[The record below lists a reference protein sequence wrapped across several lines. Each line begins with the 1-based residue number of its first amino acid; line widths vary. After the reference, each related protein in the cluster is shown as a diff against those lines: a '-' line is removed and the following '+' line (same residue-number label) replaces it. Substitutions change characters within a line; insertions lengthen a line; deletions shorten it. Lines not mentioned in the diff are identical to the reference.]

1 MLLLLLRLLVGLTP
15 CVVVILP
22 AVLLRLVALVS
33 FLFASV
39 GTRRLLLEILLIILL
54 LRVVIVVSVILLLLL
69 VTVIV
74 IVVLWHAISRLVHFV
89 RPLPASSTGLWLGVL
104 RKRLLIIIE
113 TNGLKCAWVLENLP
127 LVSIPRYL
135 IFGLNTLTHHDM
147 AQIVS
152 ELERNFL
159 TIKALVNGLILV
171 HGVSRQIG

>member
-15 CVVVILP
+15 CVVVLP

-39 GTRRLLLEILLIILL
+39 GTRRLLLKILLIILL
-54 LRVVIVVSVILLLLL
+54 LRVVIVVSVVLLLLL

-74 IVVLWHAISRLVHFV
+74 IVVLRHAISRLVHFV

-104 RKRLLIIIE
+104 RNRLLIIIE

-127 LVSIPRYL
+127 LVNIPRYL

-159 TIKALVNGLILV
+159 AIKALVNGLILV
-171 HGVSRQIG
+171 HGVSGQIG